1 MNKQEFLQSGIGR
14 KIIFIGR
21 AADMISISLSPTSEC
36 PYVFVIHI
44 MTDGEIFLDG
54 KLLTNTK
61 EIFEFVHPDVTKY
74 DSKIA
79 DLQSSEKAF
88 YLQKISYDNQNCL
101 HAEFSDGLELHSC
114 FSELDA
120 QTDDELWRVFLH
132 WKAEAH
138 LIATGQ
144 GVMLE
149 ECEETQEELDRQR
162 AILHE
167 AREKRRKNA
176 THN

>member
-1 MNKQEFLQSGIGR
+1 MKKQELLQSGIGR

-36 PYVFVIHI
+36 PYEFVIHI

-54 KLLTNTK
+54 KLLTNTE
-61 EIFEFVHPDVTKY
+61 EIFEFVLPSVTKY
-74 DSKIA
+74 DNKIA
-79 DLQSSEKAF
+79 ELQNSEKAF
-88 YLQKISYDNQNCL
+88 YLQKIFYDDRNCI
-101 HAEFSDGLELHSC
+101 HAEFSDGLEIHSC
-114 FSELDA
+114 LSELDA

-144 GVMLE
+144 GVILE
-149 ECEETQEELDRQR
+149 TCDETQEELDRKR
-162 AILHE
+162 TILQE
-167 AREKRRKNA
+167 AREKRARKRN
-176 THN
+176 T